1 METFLLDILQNIYHI
16 HTGTGSIQLKWEYP
30 ITEKLQ
36 NAFSF
41 ADAQSLLE
49 FSYRVAVH
57 NHEVNDGHPN
67 PISLD
72 APGFDVVIPVNT
84 TIFLEQINV
93 LWFFYSRSLDIVVL
107 VFTATYNK
115 MLILVDAN
123 YLQKVPTTIGNYVDG
138 MCIHGGFW
146 NLYQDIQ
153 KELAVLLNTYV
164 GASTQVI
171 TTGMSLG
178 GATSSIAA
186 LDLHD
191 KTLDTRQVITDL
203 IHYSFGSPKCFNTIA
218 AQHYDTL
225 PIPSYRIA
233 NGSDIAC
240 IVPLPI
246 MPVTQDFT
254 HASKLIYFNKNYS
267 SYHQNHVPAYL
278 DEYHL
283 TPILRLT

>member
-1 METFLLDILQNIYHI
+1 METFLLDILQDI
-16 HTGTGSIQLKWEYP
+16 HTIHSGTGSTEIEWEYP
-30 ITEKLQ
+30 LTDKLQ
-36 NAFSF
+36 SAFVF
-41 ADAQSLLE
+41 KDAQSLLE

-57 NHEVNDGHPN
+57 NHEANDGHIN

-93 LWFFYSRSLDIVVL
+93 LWFFYSRSLDIIVL

-123 YLQKVPTTIGNYVDG
+123 YLQKVPSTINNYVDG
-138 MCIHGGFW
+138 MAIHGGFW
-146 NLYQDIQ
+146 NLYRDIQ
-153 KELAVLLNTYV
+153 KELMVLLDTYV
-164 GASTQVI
+164 GANTQII

-178 GATSSIAA
+178 GATSTIAA
-186 LDLHD
+186 LDLCG
-191 KTLDTRQVITDL
+191 KTLDNGHTISNL
-203 IHYSFGSPKCFNTIA
+203 IHYSFGAPKCFNTTGA
-218 AQHYDTL
+218 SHYDSL

-254 HASKLIYFNKNYS
+254 HASKLIYFDTNLS
-267 SYHQNHVPAYL
+267 SYHSNHVPAYL
-278 DEYHL
+278 DEYHI